1 MTIEARCKLISLQ
14 FVVCPLTLYVR
25 LMIIFVPYGTKEVK
39 KDGEM
44 SRTAHDCHTHFI
56 YQLFSALICT
66 GGYGLSVFA
75 HWFWNLKLWEWNRRV
90 EYFLPSCWCQ
100 FLSVPIGG
108 DWDQLFTFISFSRS
122 FNVNN
127 DYMTWMWPGL
137 WMYRKKQQVSASD
150 FQAATPTSTSTF
162 MVIIHLQTWMEST

>member
-66 GGYGLSVFA
+66 GGVWIECVCTLVLKSKIMRMKQSCRVFSSIMLVSVFVCS
-75 HWFWNLKLWEWNRRV
+75 NRRRLRPTFHF
-90 EYFLPSCWCQ
+90 YFL
-100 FLSVPIGG
+100 L
-108 DWDQLFTFISFSRS
+108 
-122 FNVNN
+122 
-127 DYMTWMWPGL
+127 
-137 WMYRKKQQVSASD
+137 
-150 FQAATPTSTSTF
+150 
-162 MVIIHLQTWMEST
+162 